1 MKFEIDSLCMKEMC
15 EDDQIVIFVAFLV
28 GDLDMWWPRDKGS
41 WNICLYFKSSEMN
54 GSLVPFIPNNSAE
67 NEVHSETEQCV
78 LFLDV

>member
-15 EDDQIVIFVAFLV
+15 EDDQIVIFLV
-28 GDLDMWWPRDKGS
+28 GGLDMWWSRDKGS
-41 WNICLYFKSSEMN
+41 WNTCLYFKSSEMN